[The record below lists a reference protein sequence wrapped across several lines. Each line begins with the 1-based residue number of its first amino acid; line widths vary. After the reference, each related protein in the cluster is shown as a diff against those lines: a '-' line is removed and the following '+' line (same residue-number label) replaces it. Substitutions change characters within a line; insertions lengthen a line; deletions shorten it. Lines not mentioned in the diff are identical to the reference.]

1 MFEVQLIIPVEDNDG
16 NAFTEADFEG
26 FRQKLLDLFGGYTEY
41 PGTTLGGW
49 VDDGDVYT
57 DESRIFGVAISSLS
71 DGPKVVEA
79 AEFAADHFD
88 QESVFVRYL
97 GRTEFIG

>member
-1 MFEVQLIIPVEDNDG
+1 MFEVQLLIPLSDNEGD
-16 NAFTEADFEG
+16 AFDESDFEE
-26 FRQKLLDLFGGYTEY
+26 FREELLDLFGGYTEY

-49 VDDGDVYT
+49 VHDGDTYT